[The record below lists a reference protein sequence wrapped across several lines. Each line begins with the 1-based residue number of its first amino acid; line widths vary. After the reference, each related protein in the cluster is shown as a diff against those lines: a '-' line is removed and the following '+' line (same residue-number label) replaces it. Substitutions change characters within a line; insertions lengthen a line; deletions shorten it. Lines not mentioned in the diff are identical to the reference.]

1 VIEDAKVA
9 VIGSC
14 GAALVSGAGTFVAS
28 ATWPDV
34 GMEAVRT
41 IGAVTAPIVAAIA
54 AYYAAKAN
62 SRAKSVEE
70 KTDAQD
76 VELRVIKRQ
85 TNGVVDA
92 ERIAHD
98 RTKAELAETQRKLEA
113 ALLVVPPNAAAP
125 VIEVL
130 KTSGS

>member
-1 VIEDAKVA
+1 
-9 VIGSC
+9 
-14 GAALVSGAGTFVAS
+14 
-28 ATWPDV
+28 
-34 GMEAVRT
+34 
-41 IGAVTAPIVAAIA
+41 
-54 AYYAAKAN
+54 
-62 SRAKSVEE
+62 
-70 KTDAQD
+70 
-76 VELRVIKRQ
+76 
-85 TNGVVDA
+85 VVDA